1 MKWLMAALVGLA
13 GLLAAWLLLFQL
25 PEKEAEVP
33 EQPSASVPEVQVDTA
48 SMESLYKSNC
58 MGCHGGE
65 YEGAMGPALKEVGA
79 ALDRGQLYAKIVHG
93 GGGMPAFEGRLSEDE
108 IVGLANWLEDFK

>member
-1 MKWLMAALVGLA
+1 MKWIMAAGVGLA

-25 PEKEAEVP
+25 PEKEAAAP
-33 EQPSASVPEVQVDTA
+33 EQPSASVPEVEVDAA
-48 SMESLYKSNC
+48 SMETIYKSNC
-58 MGCHGGE
+58 MGCHGSD
-65 YEGAMGPALKEVGA
+65 YQGAMGPALSQVGS
-79 ALDRGQLYAKIVHG
+79 ALDRERLYAKIAKG